1 MNELIASPR
10 WVDLTGRTLIRATGD
25 DAQAFLQG
33 QLTQDVAALDPDRA
47 LWAAHCSP
55 KGRMLAS
62 FLLWKQDRVF
72 WLDAP
77 DELADAALRRLRMY
91 VLRSRVVLEDARAA
105 WSRFGLCGVPD
116 AGFWKAM
123 GCPPAPPVGRHD
135 MQSETMR
142 VALSPERLLLV
153 VPTAQADHWQ
163 TRLSALMTPGSPED
177 WTRAAVRDGIPEIRT
192 ATQDE
197 WVPQMLNWDLIGGIS
212 FKKGC
217 YTGQEIVARTH
228 YLGKTKRR
236 LLRFRTAGRA
246 EIGQP
251 LYGPDPAVP
260 AGKVA
265 LAAPTDEGT
274 ELLAV
279 VQLEA
284 LAAGPLHLGAA
295 GAAPLESLPLPYP
308 VPLD

>member
-1 MNELIASPR
+1 MSELTVAPR
-10 WVDLTGRTLIRATGD
+10 WVDLSGRALIRATGD
-25 DAQAFLQG
+25 DAQTFLQG

-62 FLLWKQDRVF
+62 FLIWKQGTDF

-77 DELADAALRRLRMY
+77 EELADGALRRLRMY
-91 VLRSRVVLEDARAA
+91 VLRSRVTLEDVRSA
-105 WSRFGLCGVPD
+105 WSRFGICGMPE
-116 AGFWKAM
+116 AGFWEAL
-123 GCPPAPPVGRHD
+123 GCPPAPPAGRHD
-135 MQSETMR
+135 LQSGIMR
-142 VALSPERLLLV
+142 VTLSSGRLMLA
-153 VPTAQADHWQ
+153 VPTAQADQWR
-163 TRLSALMTPGSPED
+163 TRISGLLPAGRPED
-177 WTRAAVRDGIPEIRT
+177 WVFSAVQDGVAEIRN

-236 LLRFRTAGRA
+236 LLHFRTEGSA

-251 LYGPDPAVP
+251 LYGPDPSSP

-265 LAAPTDEGT
+265 LAASTDRGT

-279 VQLEA
+279 VHLEA
-284 LAAGPLHLGAA
+284 LAGEPLHLGEPG
-295 GAAPLESLPLPYP
+295 GAALEPLPLPYP